1 MASKQ
6 FKPRADVDK
15 IRSFIEGEGLVT
27 IGDTGSFAD
36 LKRLDVWELAD
47 KLESIDNQSLMW
59 KWVIAMHI
67 RDHYVNDTAFGQF
80 IKQLREKNPY
90 HPLATITQQHRHK
103 FIQAARLCQRLKIT
117 DINAMGISPTVFYKI
132 AAKKNEDYADRLYH
146 ALKKKNYKEKEAD
159 RIIAQLTSI
168 PGITHEEP
176 AVLERMD
183 YDKDSPKTE
192 LRTVKVFG
200 NIAEDAII
208 DAVGEAVEQ
217 SIEHHEFVAP
227 VTLTAPEP
235 EQTTQA
241 VGYNAVFSQMRDKVE
256 AIEPEAIPEKAIKSE
271 TWNGPERRRGVCP
284 VALDQH
290 HDKYSQDAFKLAD
303 VSSDDLIL
311 ELATRVEHKS
321 DEEIAADLM
330 MISERYERSFTELSR
345 ICKSLVKKYDSLQ
358 V

>member
-6 FKPRADVDK
+6 FKPRTDVDK
-15 IRSFIEGEGLVT
+15 IRSFIEGDGLTT

-59 KWVIAMHI
+59 KWIIAMHI
-67 RDHYVNDTAFGQF
+67 RDHYPNDTEMGQF

-90 HPLATITQQHRHK
+90 HPLVTITQQHRHK
-103 FIQAARLCQRLKIT
+103 FIQAARLCMRLKIT

-132 AAKKNEDYADRLYH
+132 AAKKNEDCAERLYH

-159 RIIAQLTSI
+159 RIIAQITSI
-168 PGITHEEP
+168 PGIAHEEP
-176 AVLERMD
+176 KLEKMD
-183 YDKDSPKTE
+183 YDQDKPKTE
-192 LRTVKVFG
+192 LRMVKVYA

-208 DAVGEAVEQ
+208 EAMGEEIEQ
-217 SIEHHEFVAP
+217 SIEHHELVPP

-256 AIEPEAIPEKAIKSE
+256 PDEPQEDVVMTD
-271 TWNGPERRRGVCP
+271 TWTGPERRKSVCP
-284 VALDQH
+284 VVLEKH
-290 HDKYSQDAFKLAD
+290 NEKYSQDTFALAD
-303 VSSDDLIL
+303 ISSDDLIL
-311 ELATRVEHKS
+311 ELTARIEHKS
-321 DEEIAADLM
+321 DEEVSSDLWM
-330 MISERYERSFTELSR
+330 VSERYEKSFTELAR
-345 ICKSLVKKYDSLQ
+345 IYRTLAKRADSLQ
-358 V
+358 A